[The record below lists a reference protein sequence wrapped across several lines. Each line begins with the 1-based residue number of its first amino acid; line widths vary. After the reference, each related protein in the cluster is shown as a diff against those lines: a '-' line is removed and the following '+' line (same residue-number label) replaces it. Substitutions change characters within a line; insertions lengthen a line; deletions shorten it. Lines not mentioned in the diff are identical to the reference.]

1 MLKSKKSKII
11 IGALGIVAVLA
22 SASIY
27 VSSLFKKTDV
37 DDFDYSLLATAD
49 DAATTT
55 LTQIDYII
63 QEADPYNVLFIA
75 DDASDVASVR
85 TFFEASDGF
94 RQYVI
99 NDNRTIEQLMDEN
112 KVAVTVK
119 TAASYSGQSKTT
131 IADSLSDMDMIF
143 LYGKNASSFTG
154 GNAISEDLYEC
165 LHNYI
170 SANKPMILSY
180 YQIQN
185 GADVIVTT
193 DESGFDS
200 KAYNLTAK
208 TFKNSWKRTNT
219 TNISDWKIDTAAG
232 DSDGQV
238 QDVIKSYIKSNR
250 SPYIRYYLSDSS
262 VPAGYADWSSYWSRV
277 DGESK
282 LHVLFVYGGDQDGSG
297 NETSSLGQT
306 ANIDDYKAIGNWMID
321 TGVDGGAKF
330 TFNTELTS
338 NYPTN
343 VEVNAVR
350 ASDLIV
356 NSADGSIDPK
366 ALYVTGAAG
375 APVKQYDYIF
385 IAPDTYHPSYDLS
398 DDAVSALQT
407 LSSATDTYTYILFG
421 TLKGKTVSTK
431 TTSSSSEHDPFSV
444 GIDTTTNYGKLVDL
458 CVTTTAYSKK
468 SNVLPVGKDYMNEV
482 AANAN
487 NYPTRISEIAALIN
501 KSNYKTHA
509 GGGSGGGSGTV
520 STEAFR
526 VLELQPCYPI
536 DLELA
541 ANSSISTS
549 TNVPYSYTNKDGE
562 EVKLTGMLS
571 NFTYVDNLNKS
582 NQADTYTWGGY
593 NFTNPL
599 GNYYTI
605 PANVVNSSE
614 IDTYATVDDAKTSAT
629 MTQEYYDWDLS
640 KAKIAYALGMST
652 DQIELVQMST
662 DEYITAKADAAD
674 AYDLIYIGGN
684 MSAFKNSN
692 AYGVDVA
699 TADNTIY
706 PIRQESIG
714 VYSMYTHTG
723 EITAVRGEHVGQNGK
738 LAGKFTVMNG
748 NDITYDRYLQMVAYI
763 DAGMPIVFSNE
774 IWEKFNAAESSSN
787 KYANRYIDPDSNI
800 YHLCEYANKKGSDS
814 ILEGWATKVRK
825 DPDDL
830 FYKDYYNDAPTKLIE
845 NDKGVYGTAAY
856 VSVYADENLN
866 DKLYNCVYKS
876 NMRPK
881 FSLTTTAVT
890 YVEGDASTKL
900 KDHAVSWDITL
911 LNPIAGHSYEA
922 FLVQDQDDNG
932 VFDEKG
938 EKLPDTGIT
947 IDGTTGTGTI
957 DYSYPANEFGA
968 FNWKVVVRDS
978 ETKAT
983 AATSSITV
991 FDISTKLEK
1000 MSASILE
1007 IMPMTQDNCTSYNPS
1022 APDGHTFYLDK
1033 NYQQT
1038 SGNPFLFSSY
1048 DGGDPELYGHCPSIQ
1063 SPGTAD
1069 DGKASTDSA
1078 MRFNSN
1084 YVAGAYKKGM
1094 FNNDHTD
1101 VYMGKYKAELS
1112 VNRYDTAAGHEDRDY
1127 NYMDLVSDMYDF
1139 NLDIMYIDDILYYA
1153 EVARSSTEAERQTY
1167 LQEAAKQYAIYEA
1180 YETPGTT
1187 EYNALKN
1194 VEDPLRKA
1202 LENIRDGVSFTT
1214 PTGYTVDPKNYDA
1227 YDIDGMLQSKDYFRF
1242 FYLNASLYNPPE
1254 PGMIIY
1260 NAYYKPY
1267 IDEHDKMVVAYRQY
1281 RHNSMK
1287 AYGADEYL
1295 RQNYDVIVIG
1305 FMDDYAGDYTD
1316 FSQNAVNDLITFTQ
1330 KKDVKDADGNDLPA
1344 GSVLMTHDNMTAFAD
1359 GSHALNLTSTLRQY
1373 AGLNGYT
1380 KLTMDSSTSTSKYP
1394 KYTST
1399 DSNRYFLTNVSS
1411 NLPYVNSSVKD
1422 DAWSTVR
1429 DLLGLE
1435 NYRTYDDYKDTYL
1448 PSKGGANDVE
1458 TQLSEFY
1465 SGNGYTMPALDA
1477 SWRTGNSWFDDN
1489 AFFSYLASKHNTWQH
1504 GLDITIP
1511 ESDQASIVTVQ
1522 DLIDYIS
1529 VKKVVDDAVKYD
1541 SILASVESKYS
1552 ITLNSDARDHIST
1565 VSDLVDYIVASQS
1578 TVFDFSKNSSLT
1590 GTAWNDAVTT
1600 WGAKTTYTNAGRTFV
1615 PMGFTD
1621 IYNVYRT
1628 GGYGQTVRY
1637 LYAELEMQ
1645 EAIKYN
1651 IQLGGPLNVTGSSK
1665 ATQVNRG
1672 VVTTYPFYIATD
1684 LRVSNTHG
1692 QAYALDL
1699 ENQDVA
1705 VWYTLA
1711 GDNQSEPGKAGG
1723 TNYVLMKQNS
1733 SMFAASPKDGTDS
1746 YYIYSIGNIVYCGA
1760 GHSLITGYMRDN
1772 NDERRL
1778 FLNVLINMAKHS
1790 TRRPD
1795 VLDDDEIE
1803 LYDPDGVTK
1812 APGNVVK
1819 QTATDGY
1826 YINQNSEIDYPEFGF
1841 KLKKNDGEV
1850 IQSLEVFY
1858 DLDYNGTKDEA
1869 QNVYSDDANHV
1880 MITMTDAQKQTLIS
1894 NLGANK
1900 VVVLTKDEY
1909 PTLITDRSYFKPY
1922 NYEHTYIVINLVVKE
1937 PSGRVKTVSERIKI
1951 KLTKDLL
1958 DLT

>member
-232 DSDGQV
+232 DGDGQV

-262 VPAGYADWSSYWSRV
+262 VPAGYSDWPSYWSRV

-282 LHVLFVYGGDQDGSG
+282 LHVLFVYGGEPDGSG
-297 NETSSLGQT
+297 GTASSLAQ
-306 ANIDDYKAIGNWMID
+306 ADYISDYDAIGNWMID
-321 TGVDGGAKF
+321 RGADGGANYV
-330 TFNTELTS
+330 FNTELTS
-338 NYPTN
+338 NFPAD
-343 VEVNAVR
+343 VEVTAVC

-356 NSADGSIDPK
+356 NSADGTVDPT

-385 IAPDTYHPSYDLS
+385 IAPDTYHPDCDLS

-541 ANSSISTS
+541 VDINSDKNT
-549 TNVPYSYTNKDGE
+549 T
-562 EVKLTGMLS
+562 MLS
-571 NFTYVDNLNKS
+571 SFTYVSSLNAN
-582 NQADTYTWGGY
+582 NQGDAYTWGSYKFGK
-593 NFTNPL
+593 PL

-605 PANVVNSSE
+605 PANVLNSSE
-614 IDTYATVDDAKTSAT
+614 IDNYATINDEKTSAS
-629 MTQEYYDWDLS
+629 MGQEYYDWDLS

-662 DEYITAKADAAD
+662 DEYITAKADVAD

-723 EITAVRGEHVGQNGK
+723 EITAVRGEHVSGTGPLGN
-738 LAGKFTVMNG
+738 KFTVMNG

-774 IWEKFNAAESSSN
+774 IWEKFAAAEASSN
-787 KYANRYIDPDSNI
+787 KYTNRYIDPDSNI
-800 YHLCEYANKKGSDS
+800 YHLCQYAEAKGTDS
-814 ILEGWATKVRK
+814 VLKSWGTKVRK
-825 DPDDL
+825 DPDNL
-830 FYKDYYNDAPTKLIE
+830 FYKDYYNDAETKLIE
-845 NDKGVYGTAAY
+845 NDIGVYGTAAY
-856 VSVYADENLN
+856 VTVFADDALN
-866 DKLYNCVYKS
+866 DQLYNCVYNS

-881 FSLTTTAVT
+881 FSLTTSAVT

-900 KDHAVSWDITL
+900 KDHNVSWEITL
-911 LNPIAGHSYEA
+911 LNPTAGHSYEA
-922 FLVQDQDDNG
+922 FLIQDQDDNG

-938 EKLPDTGIT
+938 EKIGTT
-947 IDGTTGTGTI
+947 VAIDGTTGTGTL
-957 DYSYPANEFGA
+957 DYTYPANEFGA
-968 FNWKVVVRDS
+968 FNWKVVVRDTT
-978 ETKAT
+978 TKAT

-991 FDISTKLEK
+991 FDISTKIEK

-1007 IMPMTQDNCTSYNPS
+1007 IMPMTQDNCNSYNPS

-1033 NYQQT
+1033 NYQQS
-1038 SGNPFLFSSY
+1038 SGNPFLFSSF
-1048 DGGDPELYGHCPSIQ
+1048 DGGNPDLYGHCPSIQ

-1069 DGKASTDSA
+1069 DGKESTDSA

-1094 FNNDHTD
+1094 FNNDGTD

-1112 VNRYDTAAGHEDRDY
+1112 VNRYDTAAGREDRDY

-1139 NLDIMYIDDILYYA
+1139 NLDIMYMDDILYYA
-1153 EVARSSTEAERQTY
+1153 SAARSATDSQRETY
-1167 LQEAAKQYAIYEA
+1167 LQEAADQYAIYEA

-1187 EYNALKN
+1187 EYEALKN

-1214 PTGYTVDPKNYDA
+1214 PTGYTVDPADYDA

-1254 PGMIIY
+1254 PGMVIY

-1267 IDEHDKMVVAYRQY
+1267 IDEHDKMVVAYRKY
-1281 RHNSMK
+1281 RHYNMK
-1287 AYGADEYL
+1287 AYGPDEYL

-1330 KKDVKDADGNDLPA
+1330 KTDVKDADGNDLPA

-1380 KLTMDSSTSTSKYP
+1380 NLTMDASTSTSRYP
-1394 KYTST
+1394 KYTAT
-1399 DSNRYFLTNVSS
+1399 DNKRYFLTNVST
-1411 NLPYVNSSVKD
+1411 NSLEKD
-1422 DAWSTVR
+1422 V
-1429 DLLGLE
+1429 
-1435 NYRTYDDYKDTYL
+1435 DTYTAL
-1448 PSKGGANDVE
+1448 AAMYGTRNL
-1458 TQLSEFY
+1458 TI
-1465 SGNGYTMPALDA
+1465 PALDQPWQ
-1477 SWRTGNSWFDDN
+1477 SGTDSWFDSEFWN
-1489 AFFSYLASKHNTWQH
+1489 FLASDPSDWRK
-1504 GLDITIP
+1504 GLG
-1511 ESDQASIVTVQ
+1511 VTVPAADRASLVTVGDVVNYVDSKKASGPTF
-1522 DLIDYIS
+1522 DL
-1529 VKKVVDDAVKYD
+1529 
-1541 SILASVESKYS
+1541 
-1552 ITLNSDARDHIST
+1552 
-1565 VSDLVDYIVASQS
+1565 
-1578 TVFDFSKNSSLT
+1578 SKNSSLT
-1590 GTAWNDAVTT
+1590 GTAWNTAVTK

-1621 IYNVYRT
+1621 TYNVYRS
-1628 GGYGQTVRY
+1628 GGYGQSIRY
-1637 LYAELEMQ
+1637 MYAELEMQ

-1672 VVTTYPFYIATD
+1672 VVTTYPFYIASD

-1711 GDNQSEPGKAGG
+1711 GDNQSEAGKAGG
-1723 TNYVLMKQNS
+1723 TNYSLMKQNS
-1733 SMFAASPKDGTDS
+1733 SLFAASPKDGMDN

-1790 TRRPD
+1790 TRRPE
-1795 VLDDDEIE
+1795 VLDDDEIQ
-1803 LYDPDGVTK
+1803 LYDPDGETK

-1826 YINQNSEIDYPEFGF
+1826 YIEQTSEIDYPEFGF
-1841 KLKKNDGEV
+1841 KLKKNDGEI

-1858 DLDYNGTKDEA
+1858 DLDYNGTKDES

-1922 NYEHTYIVINLVVKE
+1922 NYEHTYIVINLVVRE